1 MAGPRKVNDI
11 MADHSR
17 EDVWNELGKQR
28 EALAILAEGQ
38 TFADRR
44 MDALEKKLDDG
55 LAQINESI
63 TRMSQ
68 ELHRPT
74 NLVGWLSAMGSLCV
88 ILAGFVLLVNEPLQI
103 AIARNHDDI
112 VRTEESAD
120 TSSERIARNE
130 GRLEVLE
137 EVVKDIDKYGSRR
150 WNAKQR
156 EE

>member
-1 MAGPRKVNDI
+1 MNSESSEKLLQSLLR
-11 MADHSR
+11 
-17 EDVWNELGKQR
+17 GKP
-28 EALAILAEGQ
+28 LP
-38 TFADRR
+38 T
-44 MDALEKKLDDG
+44 DAWMRLR
-55 LAQINESI
+55 SPM
-63 TRMSQ
+63 RS

-120 TSSERIARNE
+120 SSSERIARNE

-150 WNAKQR
+150 WNER
-156 EE
+156 YGND